1 VLTKIKREN
10 PDILFLVAYAGEG
23 AQIILQA
30 DEIGLT
36 AQMLGTE
43 GVDSTMQFLK
53 VAGEKADGLVIT
65 TNLNRDSERAEVQ
78 NFIKAFTEEYGYAPD
93 MVGASVF
100 DAFTVLEYV
109 MKNYG
114 TSPQE
119 IQQGL
124 YKVKDFPAVTGI
136 IKGYNELGEVTKSV
150 QVQKVVNGEFHYF
163 SEITDP
169 EVVTPPNL

>member
-1 VLTKIKREN
+1 
-10 PDILFLVAYAGEG
+10 
-23 AQIILQA
+23 
-30 DEIGLT
+30 
-36 AQMLGTE
+36 
-43 GVDSTMQFLK
+43 
-53 VAGEKADGLVIT
+53 
-65 TNLNRDSERAEVQ
+65 
-78 NFIKAFTEEYGYAPD
+78 

-100 DAFTVLEYV
+100 DAFMVLEYV

-136 IKGYNELGEVTKSV
+136 IKCYNELGEVSKSV

-163 SEITDP
+163 AEITDP
-169 EVVTPPNL
+169 EIVTPPNL